1 MDIKIKK
8 PTTII
13 GYLVLTVLIVFLFPC
28 DGRPD
33 QSSNPVSET
42 PSKAAIHNK
51 SLEQAAGKIHLTESE
66 TAWLRAHPDIQL
78 GYTGTFEPKVIVNTD
93 GIGFTLLR
101 EFAGGVDD
109 GRKPN
114 GIGEE
119 SIISGFQKMM
129 GLPNVL
135 VEDHQTAFQAISWC
149 ESDLDFVDALHLA
162 SSMKADKF
170 VTFDDAFIKQ
180 IRKFIS
186 INIALPQLR

>member
-13 GYLVLTVLIVFLFPC
+13 GYLVLTVLIVFLVPC
-28 DGRPD
+28 DSR
-33 QSSNPVSET
+33 QSQTSKPFFET
-42 PSKAAIHNK
+42 PPHTANHK
-51 SLEQAAGKIHLTESE
+51 QAAGRIHLTESE

-78 GYTGTFEPKVIVNTD
+78 GYTGTFDPKVIVNTD
-93 GIGFTLLR
+93 GTGFIPLR

-114 GIGEE
+114 GIGKE

-129 GLPNVL
+129 GLPNAL
-135 VEDHQTAFQAISWC
+135 VEDQQTAFQAISWC
-149 ESDLDFVDALHLA
+149 ESDLDFADALHLA

-180 IRKFIS
+180 TRKFIS